1 MLDTRLSGRKP
12 EREPTRDVGMQ
23 EEWGGGGG
31 GWGSRVISEYFYFHY
46 TEITSFWAYKNK
58 YFYIVSFASW
68 LTL

>member
-31 GWGSRVISEYFYFHY
+31 VGVVVLSQSISIF
-46 TEITSFWAYKNK
+46 ITPK
-58 YFYIVSFASW
+58 
-68 LTL
+68 